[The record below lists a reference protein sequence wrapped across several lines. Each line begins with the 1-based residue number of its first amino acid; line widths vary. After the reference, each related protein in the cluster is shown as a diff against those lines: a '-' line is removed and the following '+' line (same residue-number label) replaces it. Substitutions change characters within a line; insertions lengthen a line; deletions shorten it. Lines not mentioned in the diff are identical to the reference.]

1 MEQKNKKQNEGNG
14 SNRKFDFKKR
24 FSKFKTKEFMKKY
37 GASVYM
43 SLALMVVVATAVGVF
58 SLSYSYDDIGDIDVE
73 IPNISMPDINI
84 PDFSP
89 NTSKEPEKPVD
100 NNQSGI
106 IDDIVEKKY
115 HYPLNG
121 QMIKGF
127 SVDALVFSETLGDYR
142 VHTGIDISGEKG
154 SAVCAYA
161 DGTILDIYDDPL
173 MGKTVSIQH
182 DYDMVS
188 YYSNLASELP
198 ADIEKGKEVKS
209 GDIIGAVGS
218 TALCE
223 IGDDSH
229 IHFEIKVGNTF
240 IDPTP
245 ELNGAI
251 KK

>member
-1 MEQKNKKQNEGNG
+1 
-14 SNRKFDFKKR
+14 
-24 FSKFKTKEFMKKY
+24 
-37 GASVYM
+37 V
-43 SLALMVVVATAVGVF
+43 
-58 SLSYSYDDIGDIDVE
+58 GDIDVE
-73 IPNISMPDINI
+73 IPDISMPDINI

-89 NTSKEPEKPVD
+89 STKPEPEKPVD

-106 IDDIVEKKY
+106 VDDVVEKTY

-121 QMIKGF
+121 EVIKGF

-154 SAVCAYA
+154 SAVCAYT
-161 DGTILDIYDDPL
+161 DGKILDIYDDPL
-173 MGKTVSIQH
+173 MGKTVAIQH
-182 DYDMVS
+182 EYDMVS

-198 ADIEKGKEVKS
+198 ADIVKGKEVKS
-209 GDIIGAVGS
+209 GDIIGAVGT

-223 IGDDSH
+223 IGEDSH

-245 ELNGAI
+245 ELSGAI